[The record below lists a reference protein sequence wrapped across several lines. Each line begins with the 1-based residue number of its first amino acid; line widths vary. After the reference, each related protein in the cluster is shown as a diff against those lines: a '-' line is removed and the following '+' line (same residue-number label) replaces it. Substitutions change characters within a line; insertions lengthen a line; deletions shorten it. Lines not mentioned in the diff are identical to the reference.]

1 MQALKDER
9 LAELADHFNV
19 AQFVSFSAG
28 PDPRVRYSRIHGYAP
43 DQKFRD
49 PRTAIDTLLQAA
61 PGSVNVRSFRPGQD
75 KGNPFEYGISTT
87 EQVLSIVRSLAA
99 NGYSTIVNETIDTH
113 DGGVSGVVLGGIM
126 EFVPLDTPR
135 GVEKPGAV
143 SVPYKLGLDMLS
155 TVYGFWPEVYE
166 ADDARIEFSIHPMR
180 VGYRRSHTLLW
191 EIERGIRVELQPTIF
206 WPNRFSRFIG
216 DKAFGLLVA
225 HLLELP
231 VPATTVVA
239 RTVAPFTFGQP
250 TGTAEFWMRTSPTEQ
265 RPGHFTTKFGW
276 QDPYAIIAKEDPH
289 GSAIASVLA
298 QEGVDASYSGASL
311 PGAKGEPN
319 HVEGV
324 AGPGDA
330 FMLGEQRPERLPLQV
345 IHDVRELAA
354 HAQRVLG
361 PVRLE
366 FAHDGQQAWVIQLHI
381 SADQYRPGVISPGTP
396 ENGWLDFDPALGLE
410 GLNDLI
416 IRARGERKG
425 VRVIAPVGI
434 TSHVGDLLRKAG
446 VPAQLHPRNL
456 ASPTFA
462 ENRPRTFVDHGG
474 MRGLSACCLHWLSQ

>member
-1 MQALKDER
+1 MMQAMKDER
-9 LAELADHFNV
+9 LAELAERFNV

-28 PDPRVRYSRIHGYAP
+28 PDPQVRYSRIHGYAP
-43 DQKFRD
+43 DEKFHG
-49 PRTAIDTLLQAA
+49 PRTAIETLLQASA
-61 PGSVNVRSFRPGQD
+61 GSVNVRSFRPDRD
-75 KGNPFEYGISTT
+75 KGNPFEYGLTT
-87 EQVLSIVRSLAA
+87 TDQVLSIVRSLAA
-99 NGYSTIVNETIDTH
+99 DGYSTIVNETIDTH
-113 DGGVSGVVLGGIM
+113 DGGVSGVILGGIM

-135 GVEKPGAV
+135 GVEKPGTV
-143 SVPYKLGLDMLS
+143 SVPYKLGLDMLC
-155 TVYGFWPEVYE
+155 TVYGFWPEVFE

-191 EIERGIRVELQPTIF
+191 EIERGNPVELQPAIF

-231 VPATTVVA
+231 VPATTVIA
-239 RTVAPFTFGQP
+239 RTVAPFKFGRP
-250 TGTAEFWMRTSPTEQ
+250 TGTAEFWMRTSPIEQ

-276 QDPYAIIAKEDPH
+276 QDPYAIMAKEDPH

-311 PGAKGEPN
+311 PGAGGQPD
-319 HVEGV
+319 HIEGV
-324 AGPGDA
+324 AGRGDA
-330 FMLGEQRPERLPLQV
+330 FMLGERHPEPLPPQV
-345 IHDVRELAA
+345 IHDVRELTA
-354 HAQRVLG
+354 HARHVLG

-366 FAHDGQQAWVIQLHI
+366 FAHDGQQAWVVQLHI

-416 IRARGERKG
+416 SRARKERKG
-425 VRVIAPVGI
+425 VRVIAPVGV
-434 TSHVGDLLRKAG
+434 TSHVGDLLRKAK
-446 VPAQLHPRNL
+446 VPAQLHPR
-456 ASPTFA
+456 SF
-462 ENRPRTFVDHGG
+462 
-474 MRGLSACCLHWLSQ
+474 S